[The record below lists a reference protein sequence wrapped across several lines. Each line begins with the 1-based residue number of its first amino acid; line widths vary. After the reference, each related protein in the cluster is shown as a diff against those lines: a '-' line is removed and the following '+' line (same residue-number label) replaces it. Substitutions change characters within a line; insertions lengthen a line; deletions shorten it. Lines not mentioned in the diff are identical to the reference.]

1 MQLDLIKQYLSTAW
15 LFGYLLTPRPP
26 DAISLAVDALRYGVG
41 AGTGIGVTGIWHLMP
56 SPENNVSAEIIR
68 EIVTDTL
75 NTMAKEENA
84 IISFRASPKA
94 IFNYSKGIV
103 DEEITTS
110 PLFQPWKREP
120 VTGARYLEES
130 RIGNGGTS
138 LFKSFAWFAANFDG
152 DELTPPYLNP
162 LIPTS
167 FRPPRPVIR
176 QANPIWGR
184 RLLYLEDAVAT
195 EQSSRREDWKLTTRG
210 VWREFQTVT
219 GKDDDSSNFNWKL
232 WRIPPGNDLIGLPTP
247 VRPPETGIEGVVVI
261 QLLSSLPLSFT
272 SRQLMLS
279 NLWLLSFDED
289 VLDLVRR

>member
-1 MQLDLIKQYLSTAW
+1 
-15 LFGYLLTPRPP
+15 
-26 DAISLAVDALRYGVG
+26 
-41 AGTGIGVTGIWHLMP
+41 MP
-56 SPENNVSAEIIR
+56 SPENNENAEVIR
-68 EIVTDTL
+68 KIVMDTL
-75 NTMAKEENA
+75 NIMAKEENA

-103 DEEITTS
+103 DQEISTS
-110 PLFQPWKREP
+110 PLFNPWKREP
-120 VTGARYLEES
+120 VTGARFLEES
-130 RIGNGGTS
+130 RINGGTS
-138 LFKSFAWFAANFDG
+138 LFKSLAWFRANFDG

-184 RLLYLEDAVAT
+184 RLLYLEDAMAT
-195 EQSSRREDWKLTTRG
+195 EQSSREDWKLTKRG

-219 GKDDDSSNFNWKL
+219 AKDDDRSNWNL

-247 VRPPETGIEGVVVI
+247 MRPPETSIEGVVVI

-272 SRQLMLS
+272 NRQLMLS
-279 NLWLLSFDED
+279 NLWLLSFDEN